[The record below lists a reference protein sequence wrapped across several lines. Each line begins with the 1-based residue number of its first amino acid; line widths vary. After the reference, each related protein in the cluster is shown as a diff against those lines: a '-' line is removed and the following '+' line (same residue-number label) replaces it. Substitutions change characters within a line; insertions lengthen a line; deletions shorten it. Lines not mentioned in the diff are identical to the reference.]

1 MTGAR
6 LSRLLVVLGLLLS
19 AGGTAWTIRS
29 TADWLSTRRIQSGSR
44 VAAVVVGVGAISGRH
59 QDVVLEYR
67 DAGGNTRRA
76 ELRFPLGT
84 ASRVLVGSVTTVAY
98 DPAAPGK
105 AEISGVPVHHWQEPA
120 WGGALTGGLT
130 GLWLLTALRTGRRR
144 EDLDEVAPAW
154 PAPPGA
160 GPLIAPLPAQP
171 MTTEHGGAFRTSD
184 RRRSSRPARALLVL
198 AAVLLVSSQLAIRVV
213 AHQPPERVAFP
224 ALPPERV
231 AQTPSTALPEIL
243 SAPAPTT
250 GPLVNQA
257 IAQQVFEAAWMLR
270 NRALADRD
278 VATLRA
284 IEGDAALDVDL
295 SRMREGRA
303 PDQPP
308 ALPLPFPFQTYV
320 PRQTE
325 WPARFLVQA
334 VTTAADAPWLQIM
347 VFVRDGA
354 DLPWKIVLV
363 TGVSGN
369 EEYTPAVEFPML
381 DDEGYNIVPETPWL
395 DPRDAMPSLA
405 RYWSSILETGAPPA
419 SGPPF
424 DDGFWTSRL
433 ETELAGR
440 QDKPDANGLVRHRTY
455 HYERTPENRIWS
467 FGIQGYRFVCAPMTQ
482 NDTWR
487 GRIRQPLDRRKW
499 GPDLPPGDYKAV
511 TADQVRMPCLYV
523 PPQRGPIVVIGA
535 DRWNTALRGT

>member
-1 MTGAR
+1 MTY
-6 LSRLLVVLGLLLS
+6 SRWTKFLVVLGLLAS
-19 AGGTAWTIRS
+19 AGGTVWTITS
-29 TADWLSTRRIQSGSR
+29 TLDWLSSRRIQSGPRAS
-44 VAAVVVGVGAISGRH
+44 AVVVSAGAIAGRN
-59 QDVVLEYR
+59 QAVVLEYE
-67 DAGGNTRRA
+67 DATGGTHRA
-76 ELRFPLGT
+76 AVRFPLGT
-84 ASRVLVGSVTTVAY
+84 GSKVQVGFVTSVAY
-98 DPAAPGK
+98 DREAPGE
-105 AEISGVPVHHWQEPA
+105 AEMAGVPVHHWQDA
-120 WGGALTGGLT
+120 ALAGALTSGLT
-130 GLWLLTALRTGRRR
+130 GVWLLAVLRTTRRKAHP
-144 EDLDEVAPAW
+144 DELATAWAAPS
-154 PAPPGA
+154 GE
-160 GPLIAPLPAQP
+160 PLPAVP
-171 MTTEHGGAFRTSD
+171 MTTERT
-184 RRRSSRPARALLVL
+184 RSAPPNGHRHTVTALATAL
-198 AAVLLVSSQLAIRVV
+198 VV
-213 AHQPPERVAFP
+213 AAGFGIRLVGLNPPQSVAFP
-224 ALPPERV
+224 ALPPETV
-231 AQTPSTALPEIL
+231 AETAPAALPEIL

-257 IAQQVFEAAWMLR
+257 TAQQVFEAAWTLR

-284 IEGDAALDVDL
+284 IERDAALDVDL

-308 ALPLPFPFQTYV
+308 GLPLPFEFQTYV

-347 VFVRDGA
+347 VFVRDGV

-405 RYWSSILETGAPPA
+405 RYWNSILETGAPPA

-440 QDKPDANGLVRHRTY
+440 QDKPDASGLVRHRTY
-455 HYERTPENRIWS
+455 HYDRTPENRIWS
-467 FGIQGYRFVCAPMTQ
+467 FGIQGYLFVCAPVTQ
-482 NDTWR
+482 NDTWH
-487 GRIRQPLDRRKW
+487 GHIRQPSDRRKW

-523 PPQRGPIVVIGA
+523 PPERGPIAVIGA
-535 DRWNTALRGT
+535 DKWNTALRGT